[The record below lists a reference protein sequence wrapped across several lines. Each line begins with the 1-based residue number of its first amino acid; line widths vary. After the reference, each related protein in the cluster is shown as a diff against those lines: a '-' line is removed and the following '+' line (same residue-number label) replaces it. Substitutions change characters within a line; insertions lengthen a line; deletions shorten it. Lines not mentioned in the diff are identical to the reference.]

1 MFTERLNKIMKIIGA
16 KPTDIAGIIGCDRSA
31 VDRICK
37 GSRVPQNVGKSATRI
52 VLAIYSFAD
61 EKGKTEDILNE
72 IGCSASFSAEQIKGE
87 IMRWLY
93 DGEEPIKARKEV
105 PTVLHTHDKFG
116 QRFSAIL
123 DLAEFSNVRFGKLL
137 SIDPSYISRFR
148 NGLRTPV
155 SNSKL
160 TEKICRVLYS
170 RFKDQKR
177 LSNLARLMNISPEN
191 LHNDTDWEKELY
203 SWLFLSDDSTVSS
216 FVVGMI
222 DQIGSFSADI
232 IKPPLSFETVV
243 DKRALGDNQSLYH
256 GITGL
261 QTAVLR
267 FLGNVIERKEKDLY
281 LFSDQNIDWITADK
295 AFQQKWM
302 SLMIQCVTSG
312 VKIHIIHNI
321 ERNLTEIGEAIR
333 SWLPLYPS
341 GQIESFY
348 LDGQKNTNLS
358 TTLFLCPGYACI
370 YGNNVVGTENEN
382 GNYLYETE
390 PEKTNLCRQF
400 FDTLLGKAHRLI
412 RLCKT
417 ADFLRFETGSSDIA
431 VLSSCPTVFSMP
443 ENLFSEYFNHSEL
456 LVEANDAKDIYKQ
469 MKCLFENALLS
480 GHFHECAPLPRDE
493 DLFDE
498 KIYPEFLSTPYSP
511 QEFAEH
517 TKNIINLLDNTKYR
531 FYPLPEPSFLDV
543 QIIISENSVAV
554 SRLKAPFFT
563 IFLEH
568 PFLCRA
574 FAEYADSVK
583 KQYTQDKVTLKR
595 KLEGYC

>member
-37 GSRVPQNVGKSATRI
+37 GSRVPQNGGKSATRI

-61 EKGKTEDILNE
+61 GNGKTEDILNE

-93 DGEEPIKARKEV
+93 DGEEPMKARKEV

-116 QRFSAIL
+116 QRFSTIL

-216 FVVGMI
+216 FVVGMV

-232 IKPPLSFETVV
+232 IKPPLSFETAV

-281 LFSDQNIDWITADK
+281 LYSDQNIDWITADK
-295 AFQQKWM
+295 AFQTKWM

-348 LDGQKNTNLS
+348 LDGQKNTNFS

-370 YGNNVVGTENEN
+370 T
-382 GNYLYETE
+382 
-390 PEKTNLCRQF
+390 KR
-400 FDTLLGKAHRLI
+400 
-412 RLCKT
+412 
-417 ADFLRFETGSSDIA
+417 
-431 VLSSCPTVFSMP
+431 
-443 ENLFSEYFNHSEL
+443 
-456 LVEANDAKDIYKQ
+456 
-469 MKCLFENALLS
+469 
-480 GHFHECAPLPRDE
+480 
-493 DLFDE
+493 
-498 KIYPEFLSTPYSP
+498 SP
-511 QEFAEH
+511 
-517 TKNIINLLDNTKYR
+517 I
-531 FYPLPEPSFLDV
+531 LPELCGV
-543 QIIISENSVAV
+543 NVAD
-554 SRLKAPFFT
+554 
-563 IFLEH
+563 I
-568 PFLCRA
+568 
-574 FAEYADSVK
+574 
-583 KQYTQDKVTLKR
+583 
-595 KLEGYC
+595 